1 MLNIKLA
8 DLRIGHIFQT
18 NEGGVVR
25 VVSIVNNR
33 SIGIK
38 HNDVYGHEAVVEL
51 SSLNRGAV
59 KNPYHPSVF
68 GVGYLGVG
76 SYRSSIGGNHTH
88 EYTIWRWMLERC
100 YSEKYHIRRPDYIGC
115 TVDGEWHNFQNFA
128 NWYVNHPNYA
138 KGYELDKDILYP
150 GNKTYSPHRCV
161 LVPSVVN
168 SLFRDTSNSRGSDGL
183 PVGVSACWH
192 RWRVKCGRVEIG
204 SYATLDEAIEVARI
218 AKMNHI
224 LSLAERYK
232 YEVGEEVYYA
242 MLALAYTY

>member
-1 MLNIKLA
+1 MSSVKFVNLKIG
-8 DLRIGHIFQT
+8 DLFPT

-33 SIGIK
+33 TIGIK

-51 SSLNRGAV
+51 ASLNLGEI

-76 SYRSSIGGNHTH
+76 LYRASIDRKHTQEH
-88 EYTIWRWMLERC
+88 IIWRLMLERC

-115 TVDGEWHNFQNFA
+115 TVDPIWHNFQNFA

-138 KGYELDKDILYP
+138 KGYELDKDILYL

-183 PVGVSACWH
+183 PAGVSAH
-192 RWRVKCGRVEIG
+192 HRRWRAKCGRVELG
-204 SYATLDEAIEVARI
+204 SYSTLDEAIEVARI

-224 LSLAERYK
+224 LSLAEKYK

-242 MLALAYTY
+242 MFALAHTY